1 MPFQKHTYYP
11 QSNSL
16 ERQDALE
23 GGPSSRVFVTTKSAS
38 GPQPFFQF
46 RPRLENVDWRRL
58 GAIDVDKVVGATDIA
73 TLQENIVN
81 ITFCRLEDEK
91 CPRCQLGVDPL
102 LLKLIHLAQ
111 FTIEY
116 LMHSQEYLTS
126 QLNVVEE
133 RLSRSLSGCEQNQQ
147 LLTKQADEIRRLK
160 QECRGWKKM
169 LSAQQLMLGQVEA
182 CHYQCRFCDKVFMN
196 QAFLQSHIH
205 RRHLASACHG
215 GSTKAQN
222 DKLQREI
229 HGLKQQLQFMKA
241 QLEAAQ
247 QGRTVSISKD
257 CEVLKTKEDF
267 RKLVGRWEEEERKKL
282 TNEME
287 KAKEMFR
294 KKIKDLTSKN
304 SALEY
309 QLLEIQKS
317 DMQGKLSMGTWRD
330 S

>member
-1 MPFQKHTYYP
+1 MPFQKHIYYP
-11 QSNSL
+11 QSNSV
-16 ERQDALE
+16 ERRDALE
-23 GGPSSRVFVTTKSAS
+23 GGTSSRVFVTTTSAS

-73 TLQENIVN
+73 TLQENIMN
-81 ITFCRLEDEK
+81 ITFCKLEDEK
-91 CPRCQLGVDPL
+91 CPHCQLGVDPL

-116 LMHSQEYLTS
+116 LVHSQEYLIS

-133 RLSRSLSGCEQNQQ
+133 RLSQSLSRCEQNQQ
-147 LLTKQADEIRRLK
+147 LLTKQADEVRRLK
-160 QECRGWKKM
+160 QECRGWRKM

-182 CHYQCRFCDKVFMN
+182 SHYQCHFCDKVFMN
-196 QAFLQSHIH
+196 QAFLQSHIN
-205 RRHLASACHG
+205 RRHPASAFHG
-215 GSTKAQN
+215 RSTKAQN

-229 HGLKQQLQFMKA
+229 HRLKQQLQFTKA

-247 QGRTVSISKD
+247 KGRTVSISKD

-267 RKLVGRWEEEERKKL
+267 QKLVGRWKEEERQKL
-282 TNEME
+282 TDEME

-294 KKIKDLTSKN
+294 KEINDLTSKN

-317 DMQGKLSMGTWRD
+317 DMRGKLSMGT
-330 S
+330 